1 MTSESSELAD
11 KLKGWRRQTR
21 RKLIASRLE
30 AGRSQ
35 REQWNAVI
43 ESRLREL
50 LPAPEGRI
58 FGLCWP
64 FKGEF
69 DARGLAGELIERGA
83 RTALPAVVKPRA
95 PLEFRQ
101 WQPGDPVERGAHEIP
116 VPASRHVLEPDVLLV
131 PVVAF
136 DSECYRLGYGT
147 GHFDRTIAAMSN
159 KPLAIGIGYEI
170 SRVDTIFPQPH
181 DLPMDTIVTERTT
194 FARGKRS
201 GDRGPEPQ

>member
-1 MTSESSELAD
+1 MTSAPSEPAD
-11 KLKGWRRQTR
+11 ELKRWRRQTR
-21 RKLIASRLE
+21 RRLIAARLE
-30 AGRSQ
+30 AGRPQ
-35 REQWNAVI
+35 REKWNAAI
-43 ESRLREL
+43 ETRLRAL
-50 LPAPEGRI
+50 LPAPDGRI

-69 DARGLAGELIERGA
+69 DARGLAGELLERGA

-116 VPASRHVLEPDVLLV
+116 VPAFRHVLEPDVLLV

-136 DSECYRLGYGT
+136 DGECYRLGYGT
-147 GHFDRTIAAMSN
+147 GHFDRTIAAMSS
-159 KPLAIGIGYEI
+159 KPLAIGIGYEL

-181 DLPMDTIVTERTT
+181 DLPMDMIVTERAT
-194 FARGKRS
+194 FARGK
-201 GDRGPEPQ
+201 GPGARGS